1 VGPFFFGS
9 PYIVSNGN
17 SGSGYAAM
25 QPGNEV
31 TSYLSTDD
39 LPPSTIF
46 IPDPNAQP
54 FIKTGEADE
63 PGAAAGGQQTGP
75 PTLLQLKDGYM
86 YGLTDYWV
94 EDGQLHYFTSYGAK
108 NSVPIERV
116 DLDKT
121 VRLNWERGVE
131 FVLRPTPSSH

>member
-1 VGPFFFGS
+1 
-9 PYIVSNGN
+9 
-17 SGSGYAAM
+17 M

-31 TSYLSTDD
+31 TSFLSTDD

-54 FIKTGEADE
+54 FIKTGEAEE
-63 PGAAAGGQQTGP
+63 PGVAARGQQTEP
-75 PTLLQLKDGYM
+75 LTLLELKDGYM

-94 EDGQLHYFTSYGAK
+94 KDGQLHYFTSYGAQ

-131 FVLRPTPSSH
+131 FVLRPMPSSH